1 MISRECAKT
10 EKIKKQVDDELR
22 QTVASFKLFISY
34 LISVIACRGIYIY
47 LNEFI
52 TIEWRD
58 L

>member
-1 MISRECAKT
+1 M
-10 EKIKKQVDDELR
+10 DDELR
-22 QTVASFKLFISY
+22 QIEACFKLLLPFVLY
-34 LISVIACRGIYIY
+34 LISVIAQPEIYIVY